1 MANLFNKAKTT
12 APKAAAKKDE
22 KVRVNLNDPDF
33 FTKVYKLEILQDRMK
48 SDKAQADM
56 LADEIKDLSKEEWVR
71 LYEKTGKNPG
81 SIFVESIV
89 NEQTAQ
95 VMFVPSDKYITV
107 SPDKAEVLVEKYGED
122 IIEEKT
128 TFSFDNDMIEK
139 YGEVLSNLIMSCDD
153 ISDSD
158 KEKIIKASTAY
169 SISKGTI
176 DKMKFFDQYE
186 NKLNERQKKVIN
198 KMMEEG
204 PKEFIGG
211 MNAKKYMSITGVSKA
226 TATRDLRELVQLN
239 IFSGLGSARSTR
251 YSLNIK

>member
-12 APKAAAKKDE
+12 APKTAAKKDE

-107 SPDKAEVLVEKYGED
+107 NPDKADVLVEKYGQD

-139 YGEVLSNLIMSCDD
+139 YGEVLSNLIMGCND

-158 KEKIIKASTAY
+158 KEKIIKASTSY

-176 DKMKFFDQYE
+176 DKMKFF
-186 NKLNERQKKVIN
+186 
-198 KMMEEG
+198 G
-204 PKEFIGG
+204 PIGEI
-211 MNAKKYMSITGVSKA
+211 MDEIKPVVSLKNV
-226 TATRDLRELVQLN
+226 EVVK
-239 IFSGLGSARSTR
+239 G
-251 YSLNIK
+251 

>member
-1 MANLFNKAKTT
+1 MATKNLFSSAKSV
-12 APKAAAKKDE
+12 APKTVAKKDE
-22 KVRVNLNDPDF
+22 KVRINLNDSDF

-56 LADEIKDLSKEEWVR
+56 IADEIKDLSKEEWVR

-89 NEQTAQ
+89 NEQVAQ
-95 VMFVPSDKYITV
+95 VLYVPSDKYITV
-107 SPDKAEVLVEKYGED
+107 NADKAEVLIEKYGQD

-139 YGEVLSNLIMSCDD
+139 YGEVLSNLIMSSKS

-158 KEKIIKASTAY
+158 KEKIIKASTSY

-176 DKMKFFDQYE
+176 DKMKFYGPIGE
-186 NKLNERQKKVIN
+186 I
-198 KMMEEG
+198 MEEVK
-204 PKEFIGG
+204 PV
-211 MNAKKYMSITGVSKA
+211 VSLKNV
-226 TATRDLRELVQLN
+226 EVVK
-239 IFSGLGSARSTR
+239 G
-251 YSLNIK
+251 

>member
-12 APKAAAKKDE
+12 APKTAAKKDE

-107 SPDKAEVLVEKYGED
+107 NADKAEVLVEKYGQD

-139 YGEVLSNLIMSCDD
+139 YGEVLSNLIMSCDG

-158 KEKIIKASTAY
+158 KEKIIKASTSY

-176 DKMKFFDQYE
+176 DKMKFFGPIGE
-186 NKLNERQKKVIN
+186 I
-198 KMMEEG
+198 MEEVK
-204 PKEFIGG
+204 PV
-211 MNAKKYMSITGVSKA
+211 VSLKNV
-226 TATRDLRELVQLN
+226 EVVK
-239 IFSGLGSARSTR
+239 G
-251 YSLNIK
+251 

>member
-1 MANLFNKAKTT
+1 MATKNLFSSAKSV
-12 APKAAAKKDE
+12 APKTVAKKDE
-22 KVRVNLNDPDF
+22 KVRINLNDSDF

-56 LADEIKDLSKEEWVR
+56 IADEIKDLSKEEWVR

-89 NEQTAQ
+89 NEQVAQ
-95 VMFVPSDKYITV
+95 VLYVPSDKYITV
-107 SPDKAEVLVEKYGED
+107 NADKAEVLIEKYGQD

-139 YGEVLSNLIMSCDD
+139 YGEVLSNLIMGCND

-176 DKMKFFDQYE
+176 DKMKFF
-186 NKLNERQKKVIN
+186 
-198 KMMEEG
+198 G
-204 PKEFIGG
+204 PIGEI
-211 MNAKKYMSITGVSKA
+211 MDEIKPVVSIKNVEVVKG
-226 TATRDLRELVQLN
+226 
-239 IFSGLGSARSTR
+239 
-251 YSLNIK
+251 

>member
-12 APKAAAKKDE
+12 APKTAAKKDD

-81 SIFVESIV
+81 SIFVESVV

-107 SPDKAEVLVEKYGED
+107 NADKAEVLVEKYGQD

-176 DKMKFFDQYE
+176 DKMKFFGPIGE
-186 NKLNERQKKVIN
+186 I
-198 KMMEEG
+198 MEEVK
-204 PKEFIGG
+204 PV
-211 MNAKKYMSITGVSKA
+211 VSLKNV
-226 TATRDLRELVQLN
+226 EVVK
-239 IFSGLGSARSTR
+239 G
-251 YSLNIK
+251 

>member
-12 APKAAAKKDE
+12 APKTAAKKDD
-22 KVRVNLNDPDF
+22 KVRINLNDPDF

-56 LADEIKDLSKEEWVR
+56 LADEIKDHSKEEWVR

-107 SPDKAEVLVEKYGED
+107 NADKADVLIEKYGQD

-176 DKMKFFDQYE
+176 DKMKFFGPIGE
-186 NKLNERQKKVIN
+186 I
-198 KMMEEG
+198 MEEVK
-204 PKEFIGG
+204 PV
-211 MNAKKYMSITGVSKA
+211 VSLKNV
-226 TATRDLRELVQLN
+226 EVVK
-239 IFSGLGSARSTR
+239 G
-251 YSLNIK
+251 

>member
-1 MANLFNKAKTT
+1 MEKTKNLFSKDKST
-12 APKAAAKKDE
+12 APKSSAKKDE
-22 KVRVNLNDPDF
+22 KVRINLNDSDF
-33 FTKVYKLEILQDRMK
+33 FDKISMLESLQDRMK

-71 LYEKTGKNPG
+71 IYEKTGKNPG

-89 NEQTAQ
+89 NEQVAQ

-107 SPDKAEVLVEKYGED
+107 NADKAEVLIEKYGQD

-139 YGEVLSNLIMSCDD
+139 YGEILSNLIMSSDG

-158 KEKIIKASTAY
+158 KEKIIKASTSY

-176 DKMKFFDQYE
+176 DKMKFYGPIGE
-186 NKLNERQKKVIN
+186 I
-198 KMMEEG
+198 MEEVK
-204 PKEFIGG
+204 PV
-211 MNAKKYMSITGVSKA
+211 VSLKNV
-226 TATRDLRELVQLN
+226 EVVK
-239 IFSGLGSARSTR
+239 G
-251 YSLNIK
+251 

>member
-12 APKAAAKKDE
+12 APKTAAKKDD
-22 KVRVNLNDPDF
+22 KVRVNLNDSDF

-107 SPDKAEVLVEKYGED
+107 NADKAELLVEKYGQD

-139 YGEVLSNLIMSCDD
+139 YGEVLSNLIMSSND

-158 KEKIIKASTAY
+158 KERIIKASTSY
-169 SISKGTI
+169 SVSKGTI
-176 DKMKFFDQYE
+176 DKMKFY
-186 NKLNERQKKVIN
+186 
-198 KMMEEG
+198 G
-204 PKEFIGG
+204 PIGEI
-211 MNAKKYMSITGVSKA
+211 MDEIKPVVSLKNV
-226 TATRDLRELVQLN
+226 EVVK
-239 IFSGLGSARSTR
+239 G
-251 YSLNIK
+251 

>member
-1 MANLFNKAKTT
+1 MANLFNKAKTS
-12 APKAAAKKDE
+12 APKTAAKKDE

-48 SDKAQADM
+48 SDKAQADI
-56 LADEIKDLSKEEWVR
+56 LADEIKDLSKDEWVR

-95 VMFVPSDKYITV
+95 VMFVPSDKYISVTA
-107 SPDKAEVLVEKYGED
+107 DKADILSEKYGQD

-158 KEKIIKASTAY
+158 KEKIIKASTSY

-176 DKMKFFDQYE
+176 DKMKFYGQIDE
-186 NKLNERQKKVIN
+186 I
-198 KMMEEG
+198 MEEIK
-204 PKEFIGG
+204 PV
-211 MNAKKYMSITGVSKA
+211 VSLKNV
-226 TATRDLRELVQLN
+226 EVV
-239 IFSGLGSARSTR
+239 
-251 YSLNIK
+251 K

>member
-1 MANLFNKAKTT
+1 MATKNLFSSAKSV
-12 APKAAAKKDE
+12 APKTVAKKDE
-22 KVRVNLNDPDF
+22 KVRINLNDSDF

-56 LADEIKDLSKEEWVR
+56 IADEIKDLSKEEWVR

-89 NEQTAQ
+89 NEQVAQ
-95 VMFVPSDKYITV
+95 VLYVPSDKYITV
-107 SPDKAEVLVEKYGED
+107 NADKAEVLVEKYGED

-176 DKMKFFDQYE
+176 DKMKFF
-186 NKLNERQKKVIN
+186 
-198 KMMEEG
+198 G
-204 PKEFIGG
+204 PIGEI
-211 MNAKKYMSITGVSKA
+211 M
-226 TATRDLRELVQLN
+226 DE
-239 IFSGLGSARSTR
+239 
-251 YSLNIK
+251 IKPVVALKNVEVVK